1 MFFMSIDLAWSKR
14 ISAILFFLMVGVD
27 LLPAQIVQSG
37 RLELAMESGETEKL
51 KAASLGNNGL
61 ILYRRLAGKKD
72 DQLELIKI
80 DTALKETWKGY
91 ITLGKNV
98 GLLRVQHT
106 DELFFLLF
114 RDRSFIGGDFQIVG
128 VNHRNGAYVLYT
140 IKNLIP
146 FNPSEFLITKQGA
159 LIGGYFNYRPIILYY
174 NFKQQRSKVLPGFFN
189 EPGELDQLKSYPDGS
204 VDIIVSAK
212 NYEKRRS
219 LWIRN
224 YDSLGDLIKT
234 TILKPE
240 ERKNLIFGR
249 SVKLPNGEQIVAGV
263 YGRFSDYSRGIFVAG
278 INPVG
283 EYAIVYYN
291 FAQLQNFF
299 SYMKARRQKRIKDR
313 IERKTIRGKK
323 VKFNYR
329 FIIHD
334 IIPYQNQFI
343 MTGEA
348 FYPHYIY
355 PTQMFSG
362 YRYNP
367 TSVAMPGSYFNPRLR
382 NDVIFDGYQYT
393 HAVVIGFDNNG
404 KVRWDN
410 SFEINDVKTMQLE
423 QFVKI
428 KPEKDRIILMYLFQN
443 TLRAKIIHDAEV
455 LEGKTQDPMKTNFN
469 NETEDIQ
476 GLENEQLDYWYD
488 GYFFAYGVQR
498 LKQESGRARRV
509 FFINKITYK

>member
-1 MFFMSIDLAWSKR
+1 
-14 ISAILFFLMVGVD
+14 
-27 LLPAQIVQSG
+27 
-37 RLELAMESGETEKL
+37 
-51 KAASLGNNGL
+51 
-61 ILYRRLAGKKD
+61 
-72 DQLELIKI
+72 
-80 DTALKETWKGY
+80 
-91 ITLGKNV
+91 
-98 GLLRVQHT
+98 
-106 DELFFLLF
+106 
-114 RDRSFIGGDFQIVG
+114 
-128 VNHRNGAYVLYT
+128 
-140 IKNLIP
+140 
-146 FNPSEFLITKQGA
+146 
-159 LIGGYFNYRPIILYY
+159 
-174 NFKQQRSKVLPGFFN
+174 
-189 EPGELDQLKSYPDGS
+189 
-204 VDIIVSAK
+204 
-212 NYEKRRS
+212 
-219 LWIRN
+219 
-224 YDSLGDLIKT
+224 
-234 TILKPE
+234 
-240 ERKNLIFGR
+240 
-249 SVKLPNGEQIVAGV
+249 
-263 YGRFSDYSRGIFVAG
+263 
-278 INPVG
+278 
-283 EYAIVYYN
+283 
-291 FAQLQNFF
+291 
-299 SYMKARRQKRIKDR
+299 MKARRQKRIKDR